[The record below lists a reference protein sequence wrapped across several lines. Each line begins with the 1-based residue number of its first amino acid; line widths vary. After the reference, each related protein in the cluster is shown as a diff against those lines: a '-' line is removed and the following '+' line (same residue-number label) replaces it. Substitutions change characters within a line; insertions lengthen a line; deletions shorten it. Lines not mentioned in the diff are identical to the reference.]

1 VAVAEMIAEALRR
14 AGGREVH
21 VEHTALW

>member
-21 VEHTALW
+21 VEHTDLW

>member
-1 VAVAEMIAEALRR
+1 VAVVEMIAEALR
-14 AGGREVH
+14 AGGREVQ